1 MLVGKEV
8 PSNWTG
14 DLNVTYRVGE
24 LESDLYVEI
33 CLIVHSL
40 ANSLFSHGNVEVNVL
55 KA

>member
-14 DLNVTYRVGE
+14 DLNVTYREGN
-24 LESDLYVEI
+24 LESALYVKI
-33 CLIVHSL
+33 FLIIHSL
-40 ANSLFSHGNVEVNVL
+40 ANSLFNHRNMECNVL